1 MTRDQTF
8 ELFEDAAGEWRWRLV
23 APNGNIVA
31 DSGEGYASKQGA
43 KRGIRSV
50 KEGAPDAQIRVLDE

>member
-1 MTRDQTF
+1 MGRDQTF

-50 KEGAPDAQIRVLDE
+50 KAGAPDAPIRVVDT